1 MIGALLAGMFAGFA
15 VAVPVGVIAVLIIET
30 GMMGGLRRGLAA
42 GAGAATVDLL
52 FCSLALLVG
61 GLLNQ
66 FLSFALV
73 PLQVLAGGVLI
84 SIGVRGLLSLSASS
98 TSADAATDPRVRGSA
113 RQLYLRFIALTAMN
127 PATILYFLALA
138 IGLPGIGNE
147 PINAV
152 AFTVGAAGASLSWQL
167 LLGAIGA
174 AAGRILPERAVTAT
188 RIAGQML
195 IIGFGISIAAAALR
209 SVA

>member
-1 MIGALLAGMFAGFA
+1 MFGALLAGMFAGFA

-66 FLSFALV
+66 FLSVALV

-84 SIGVRGLLSLSASS
+84 SIGVRGLLSLRTSS

-113 RQLYLRFIALTAMN
+113 RQLYLRFIALTAIN

-147 PINAV
+147 PVNAV
-152 AFTVGAAGASLSWQL
+152 AFTLGAAGASLSWQL

-188 RIAGQML
+188 RIVGQVL
-195 IIGFGISIAAAALR
+195 IIGFGISIAAVALR
-209 SVA
+209 SIA

>member
-1 MIGALLAGMFAGFA
+1 MFGALLAGMFAGFA

-66 FLSFALV
+66 FLSVALV

-84 SIGVRGLLSLSASS
+84 SIGVRGLLSLRASS
-98 TSADAATDPRVRGSA
+98 TSADAAQATFSGRSCTLVELLSTTCAQAVCTSA
-113 RQLYLRFIALTAMN
+113 GMKLKTRSSASSQ
-127 PATILYFLALA
+127 PASCA
-138 IGLPGIGNE
+138 P
-147 PINAV
+147 
-152 AFTVGAAGASLSWQL
+152 
-167 LLGAIGA
+167 
-174 AAGRILPERAVTAT
+174 
-188 RIAGQML
+188 
-195 IIGFGISIAAAALR
+195 
-209 SVA
+209 